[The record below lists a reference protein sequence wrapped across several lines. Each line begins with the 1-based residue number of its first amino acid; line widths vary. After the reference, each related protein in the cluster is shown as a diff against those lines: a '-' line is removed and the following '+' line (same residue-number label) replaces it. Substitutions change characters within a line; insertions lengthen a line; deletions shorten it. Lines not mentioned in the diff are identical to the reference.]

1 MIQQPTNYL
10 PVQQAAVQQ
19 QMAQGQVPAP
29 NKYSA
34 IEINI
39 LGASVNPTQSP
50 VAPPPA
56 PAPAPAPVAENVQP
70 QIPEGQKLNY
80 MA

>member
-19 QMAQGQVPAP
+19 QMVQGQVPAP

-39 LGASVNPTQSP
+39 LGASVNPAQAQPALAP
-50 VAPPPA
+50 VPAPPA
-56 PAPAPAPVAENVQP
+56 EPVQQ

>member
-39 LGASVNPTQSP
+39 LGASVNPTQTP
-50 VAPPPA
+50 VAPPP
-56 PAPAPAPVAENVQP
+56 PVPAPVAENVQP
-70 QIPEGQKLNY
+70 QVPEGQKLNY